1 MKKYTFLQEDT
12 IGYFNSTPLLYIS
25 VYPSDPGNIPHFHVY
40 SKDNKIDTCIEICDS
55 RYFRHG
61 VHRGIL
67 NSKHSKLLQEFL
79 LQKPLS
85 PKGKNFQNNWYYI
98 VKLWNSSNRGVK
110 VPSNQKMPD
119 YTTIK
124 QERKSK

>member
-12 IGYFNSTPLLYIS
+12 IGYFNSAPLLYIS
-25 VYPSDPGNIPHFHVY
+25 VYSTDPGNIPHFHVY
-40 SKDNKIDTCIEICDS
+40 SKDNKIDSCIEICDN
-55 RYFRHG
+55 RYFIHG
-61 VHRGIL
+61 IHKGIL
-67 NSKHSKLLQEFL
+67 NSKYSKLLQEFL

-124 QERKSK
+124 QERKS